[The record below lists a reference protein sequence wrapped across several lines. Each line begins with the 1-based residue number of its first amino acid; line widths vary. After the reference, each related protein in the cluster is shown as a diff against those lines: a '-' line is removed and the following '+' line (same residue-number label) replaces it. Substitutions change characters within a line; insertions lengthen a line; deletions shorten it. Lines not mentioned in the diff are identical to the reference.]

1 MIMQDVVVNVVQ
13 RFVSIV
19 IVAHGTQTEPQE
31 AQCYTWK
38 RISMGLLAGTSST
51 IFQNLKRFSGGG
63 SHERMDL
70 HSKRYRCF
78 HRVCVDVRAYDTFR

>member
-13 RFVSIV
+13 RFASIA

-63 SHERMDL
+63 SHERMAL
-70 HSKRYRCF
+70 HSGWYRGF
-78 HRVCVDVRAYDTFR
+78 HRVCVDVCVDDACR